1 MLTDID
7 RDRIE
12 AAVAAAEEGSSGEIV
27 CVLAGEVST
36 YRETPLAFAAAVAL
50 VIPPIAVALG
60 LHPLAIASGGSAWT
74 IGHASAVEGE
84 INLALVAYATAQV
97 VLFGAAALIASIPA
111 VRRALTPA
119 FLKRHRVRHAA
130 QQQYAAISSR
140 AVGSDTGVLIFVA
153 LDDRMVELVADAAIH
168 AKCGEALWKEAAAAV
183 AAGMKAADP
192 TDGIIKAIGLCGAAL
207 RQHFPADGPNTNVL
221 SNRPVEI

>member
-27 CVLAGEVST
+27 CILAGEVSH

-50 VIPPIAVALG
+50 IIPPVAVALG
-60 LHPLAIASGGSAWT
+60 LHPLALASGGSAWT
-74 IGHASAVEGE
+74 IGHGSAVEGE
-84 INLALVAYATAQV
+84 INLALMAYAIGQV
-97 VLFGAAALIASIPA
+97 VLFGLAALVASIPA
-111 VRRALTPA
+111 VRRVLTPA
-119 FLKRHRVRHAA
+119 FLKRHRVRKAA

-140 AVGSDTGVLIFVA
+140 AVGSDTGVLLFVA
-153 LDDRMVELVADAAIH
+153 LEDKMVEVFADAGIH
-168 AKCGEALWKEAAAAV
+168 AKCGEALWKEAANAIG
-183 AAGMKAADP
+183 AGMKAGDP
-192 TDGIIKAIGLCGAAL
+192 TAGLIQAVELCGAAL
-207 RQHFPADGPNTNVL
+207 REHFPQTGPNTNVL